1 MIRRL
6 VPLVWALVVA
16 CTAHRPAPEPSSP
29 TLIRQAQA
37 SPGSA
42 LINTYSARAWDA
54 AHVTPAP
61 PASDPEFLRRAF
73 LDLAGRIPTEDEAR
87 RFLADKAPERRV
99 HLVDRLLA
107 SPDYA
112 RHWTDVYLAL
122 LVGRDLRAA
131 GGAGRQTMA
140 PYLNKAF
147 SENRGFDQMTRD
159 ILTSRGRL
167 DVSGAGAFFL
177 RHAGDGGPEGVAAAS
192 ASVFLGLQIGCAQC
206 HDHPSDSRYKQADF
220 WGFAG
225 YFAQSGVARGMGDGP
240 GAFIVYEKREGEAKM
255 PQHDTGRSVEVPPKF
270 LGREVRP
277 QADETRREAVARA
290 IIESDLFAKE
300 AVNRTWAD
308 LFGRGLVD
316 PYDDLGGEH
325 DPAHPPLLTELS
337 RSFAAQGYDLRWLM
351 RAIVLSDAY
360 GRSSSGGTGDP
371 AALERTFARAAVR
384 PLQPEQL
391 FRSLVTATGFD
402 DVMARKLGEDAAEKK
417 MEQALKQYLF
427 VFGDD
432 EMAEVDAFNGSVPE
446 ALLVFNGP
454 MTNQGIRARGG
465 STLDRIL
472 RERRDPSERIE
483 SLFLTTYARPPTV
496 DENRHLL
503 AYVHEKLGSRGAYE
517 DVFHAM
523 LTSAEATTNH

>member
-1 MIRRL
+1 
-6 VPLVWALVVA
+6 
-16 CTAHRPAPEPSSP
+16 
-29 TLIRQAQA
+29 
-37 SPGSA
+37 
-42 LINTYSARAWDA
+42 
-54 AHVTPAP
+54 
-61 PASDPEFLRRAF
+61 
-73 LDLAGRIPTEDEAR
+73 
-87 RFLADKAPERRV
+87 
-99 HLVDRLLA
+99 
-107 SPDYA
+107 
-112 RHWTDVYLAL
+112 
-122 LVGRDLRAA
+122 
-131 GGAGRQTMA
+131 
-140 PYLNKAF
+140 
-147 SENRGFDQMTRD
+147 
-159 ILTSRGRL
+159 
-167 DVSGAGAFFL
+167 
-177 RHAGDGGPEGVAAAS
+177 
-192 ASVFLGLQIGCAQC
+192 
-206 HDHPSDSRYKQADF
+206 
-220 WGFAG
+220 
-225 YFAQSGVARGMGDGP
+225 
-240 GAFIVYEKREGEAKM
+240 
-255 PQHDTGRSVEVPPKF
+255 
-270 LGREVRP
+270 
-277 QADETRREAVARA
+277 VARA